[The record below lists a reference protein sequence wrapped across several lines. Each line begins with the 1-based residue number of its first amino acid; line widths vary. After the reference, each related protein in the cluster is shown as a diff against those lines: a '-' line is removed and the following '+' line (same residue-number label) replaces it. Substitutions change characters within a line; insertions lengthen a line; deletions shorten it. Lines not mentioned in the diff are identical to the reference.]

1 MTSRY
6 FEARGGA
13 SFRTS
18 ASSQEVRRLDAI
30 GGGLPPL
37 AGLLLAAGFVI
48 LLAGRYEAQLIRA
61 ECLQQEV
68 IGR

>member
-1 MTSRY
+1 MISRY
-6 FEARGGA
+6 FEARSGA
-13 SFRTS
+13 SFLTS
-18 ASSQEVRRLDAI
+18 ASSQAVRRLDAI
-30 GGGLPPL
+30 GGLPLL

-48 LLAGRYEAQLIRA
+48 LLAGRHEAQLIRA